1 MVACLE
7 YLLLA
12 HWDKLWFVQGDFRAY
27 NMTLSYA
34 FHQTGIQIYIV
45 WVYISLDTAFSAI

>member
-12 HWDKLWFVQGDFRAY
+12 HWDKLWPVQGFFRAY
-27 NMTLSYA
+27 SMVLSYP
-34 FHQTGIQIYIV
+34 FHQTGIQIYIA